1 MYRTFHFVPA
11 DKAKYISN
19 INVLN
24 ADHIIL
30 DLEDSVDLIN
40 KDIARDKVDYL
51 LGNTKDLFRIWIRC
65 NSIDSAEF
73 SKDIKLIRK
82 YPQVGLVLPKVE
94 TIEDVKSI
102 TSQIN
107 NRLIVLI
114 ESFHSLNNITSIV
127 DNEQVIGLG
136 LGLEDMLINI
146 PRSESELSGLI
157 QGIYQKF
164 ILSAKMFNKFCLA
177 GITSNYKSKDQLV
190 HDCNKAISYGF
201 DGKFSIHPNQIEII
215 NKIFSLAQERV
226 DWALEVQQ
234 LSNLD
239 ESLGYQIISG
249 KLITPPKIK
258 KAKTILSIMEKL

>member
-1 MYRTFHFVPA
+1 MYRSFHFVPV

-30 DLEDSVDLIN
+30 DLEDSVDLTN
-40 KDIARDKVDYL
+40 KDIARDKVDNL
-51 LGNTKDLFRIWIRC
+51 LGNTKDLFRMWIRC
-65 NSIDSAEF
+65 NPIDSDEF
-73 SKDIKLIRK
+73 SKDIKLLKK
-82 YPQVGLVLPKVE
+82 YPKVGLVLPKVDS
-94 TIEDVKSI
+94 IQDVKPI

-107 NRLIVLI
+107 NRLIILI
-114 ESFHSLNNITSIV
+114 ESFLSLNNINTLV
-127 DNEQVIGLG
+127 DSKQVLGFG
-136 LGLEDMLINI
+136 LGLEDMLINL
-146 PRSESELSGLI
+146 PRSEAELPELL
-157 QGIYQKF
+157 QGIYHKF
-164 ILSAKMFNKFCLA
+164 ILSTKIRNKYCLA

-190 HDCNKAISYGF
+190 HDCRKAISYGF
-201 DGKFSIHPNQIEII
+201 DGKFSIHPDQIEII
-215 NKIFSLAQERV
+215 NKMFSLSQESV
-226 DWALEVQQ
+226 AWAEDIKH